1 MNKKLYEE
9 LKEQIEQADWS
20 MLKEHHKRGAMFLVD
35 SDLDLIEVAVSIAED
50 NITYIKDLL
59 GNDRIRKPREDEVE
73 QWNKEKNVKLGS
85 FLIVQPYVLVKQ
97 AN

>member
-1 MNKKLYEE
+1 MNEKLYEE

-20 MLKEHHKRGAMFLVD
+20 MLKDHHKRGAMYLID
-35 SDLDLIEVAVSIAED
+35 GELDLIEVAVAIAED
-50 NITYIKDLL
+50 NITFIKDLL
-59 GNDRIRKPREDEVE
+59 GNNKLRKPSDEEVD

-97 AN
+97 SH